1 MKTLGFANGDQMPV
15 LGLGTWK
22 SNAGDVYT
30 AVREALKIGYRHIDC
45 AAIYG
50 NEAEIG
56 NALADSFKDGIVSR
70 EQLWITSKLWNN
82 AHAPEDV
89 RPALEKTLADLQLEY
104 LDLYLIHWP
113 VLIKKGILYQ
123 RSGRDLL
130 PLDQIP
136 IEHTWRSLEKVVGEG
151 LCRHLGVSNFS
162 AVKLKSLLSHAGI
175 RPEVNQIE
183 LHPYLQQPAMLEFCR
198 ENKIHLTAYA
208 PLGSGDRPSRLKTD
222 GEPVLMEEETIRE
235 IAQANNVTPAQ
246 VLISWAI
253 HRNTSVI
260 PKSVNP
266 ERLRQNFEAA
276 ALTISE
282 EHMQQIKKLDRHRR
296 YISGEF
302 WTMEGSS
309 YTLEN
314 LWDE

>member
-1 MKTLGFANGDQMPV
+1 MKTLGFANGDQMPI

-22 SNAGDVYT
+22 SNAGEVYS
-30 AVREALKIGYRHIDC
+30 AVREALRIGYRHIDC
-45 AAIYG
+45 AAVYG
-50 NEAEIG
+50 NEAEVG
-56 NALADSFKDGIVSR
+56 TALADSIKEGLVTR

-82 AHAPEDV
+82 SHAPEDV
-89 RPALEKTLADLQLEY
+89 RPALEQTLSDLKLDY

-113 VLIKKGILYQ
+113 VHIRKGVLYHK
-123 RSGRDLL
+123 SSADLL

-136 IEHTWRSLEKVVGEG
+136 IEKTWRILEETAAEG

-162 AVKLKSLLSHAGI
+162 VVKLKSLLSHADL

-183 LHPYLQQPAMLEFCR
+183 LHPYLQQPEMLTFCR
-198 ENKIHLTAYA
+198 ENAIHLTGYA
-208 PLGSGDRPSRLKTD
+208 PLGSADRPSRLKVD

-235 IAQANNVTPAQ
+235 IAREQNATPAQ
-246 VLISWAI
+246 ILISWAI
-253 HRNTSVI
+253 QRNSSVI

-276 ALTISE
+276 ELVLSE
-282 EHMQQIKKLDRHRR
+282 DQVRKIDKLDRHRR

-302 WTMEGSS
+302 WTMEGSP